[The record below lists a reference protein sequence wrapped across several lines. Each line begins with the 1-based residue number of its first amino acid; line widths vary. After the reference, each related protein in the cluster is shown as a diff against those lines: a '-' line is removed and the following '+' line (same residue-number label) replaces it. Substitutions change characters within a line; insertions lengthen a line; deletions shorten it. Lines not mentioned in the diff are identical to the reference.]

1 MGDPGG
7 RHEGRRDLR
16 RALPRYFRGMEPAS
30 HRRRRSD
37 RAIAG
42 SQVMIRLFEKFELW
56 LRHRADR
63 MPYTAS
69 CYYCNVPITAPN
81 EALMEAL
88 QAHFHHPAPTATR
101 YRRQCTTRR

>member
-30 HRRRRSD
+30 PRRRRSD

-63 MPYTAS
+63 MPDTAYG
-69 CYYCNVPITAPN
+69 YYCNVPITAPN
-81 EALMEAL
+81 DTIVEVIQSHLR
-88 QAHFHHPAPTATR
+88 HPAHKAAQAR
-101 YRRQCTTRR
+101 KEDRNG